1 VGGLGLGLVLALVLV
16 LVLGLVLVLVLSLPW
31 RAMPAG
37 RQCAQRCTRAAGADR
52 STMVAHVG
60 GDAWV
65 GVRRAAVAAEHAKAL
80 QTHERQHVTA
90 AQKQADLETR
100 VAAVRLRQL

>member
-1 VGGLGLGLVLALVLV
+1 MACHAGGTTVRAETAREQLVPIA
-16 LVLGLVLVLVLSLPW
+16 
-31 RAMPAG
+31 
-37 RQCAQRCTRAAGADR
+37 AQWWLTSVRRC
-52 STMVAHVG
+52 
-60 GDAWV
+60 V